1 MIGEFVM
8 HEASTFV
15 LLLAQLAVMAACG
28 LAGGAVMRLL
38 RQPAVLGEMLG
49 GVVLGPTVFGA
60 LAPEQQAGLFPLAG
74 DAAVLRNAA
83 VKLGMLFFMFTVGL
97 EINARGILKNG
108 IGAVAIGLFGTL
120 LPLAAG
126 IGSVYMLPRL
136 FGADVAADKFP
147 LALFIGAAMANSAN
161 PVLARILLDL
171 GLLKDRL
178 GATIMAATVVDD
190 LVSWTLLF
198 VVFEQLK
205 SGGESRI
212 VSSGVA
218 AELLVLAGFFALTL
232 VCGWLAS
239 RCLAKWHARRPQH
252 VAGRIGFLSVFVL
265 LSAAAAEYLQI
276 HAFLG
281 PFLFGVALTPTES
294 DAQDETYEAV
304 RRFAHGFFVPIYF
317 VSLGLTTDFAANFA
331 PLLTAVVLIAA
342 CVSKIPAAYAGARL
356 GGLGSSM
363 SWAVGWGMNA
373 RGAIGIILANLGLEK
388 GVIDQ
393 PTYVAL
399 VVMAIVTSLLA
410 APLMKHYMAA
420 AASERKSTAALPA
433 RA

>member
-1 MIGEFVM
+1 M
-8 HEASTFV
+8 HEVSTFV
-15 LLLAQLAVMAACG
+15 SLLAQLAVMAACG
-28 LAGGAVMRLL
+28 LVGGAVMRLL

-60 LAPEQQAGLFPLAG
+60 LAPEHQAGLFPLAG

-108 IGAVAIGLFGTL
+108 IGAVAIGLLGTL
-120 LPLAAG
+120 VPLAVG
-126 IGSVYMLPRL
+126 IGTVYLLPQL
-136 FGADVAADKFP
+136 FAADVVANKLP

-178 GATIMAATVVDD
+178 GATIMAATVIDD
-190 LVSWTLLF
+190 LVSWALLF
-198 VVFEQLK
+198 VVFEQFR
-205 SGGESRI
+205 SGGASSV

-239 RCLAKWHARRPQH
+239 RCLATWHVRRPEH
-252 VAGRIGFLSVFVL
+252 VAGRIGFLAVFVL
-265 LSAAAAEYLQI
+265 LSAAAAEHLQI

-317 VSLGLTTDFAANFA
+317 VSLGLTTDFAAHFA
-331 PLLTAVVLIAA
+331 PLLTAVVLVAA

-356 GGLGSSM
+356 GGLGPGM

-388 GVIDQ
+388 GVIDR

-399 VVMAIVTSLLA
+399 VVMAIATSLLA

-420 AASERKSTAALPA
+420 AALEQKSAAALPV

>member
-1 MIGEFVM
+1 M
-8 HEASTFV
+8 HDVSTFV
-15 LLLAQLAVMAACG
+15 SLLTQLAVMVACG

-60 LAPEQQAGLFPLAG
+60 FAPEQQVGLFPLAG

-108 IGAVAIGLFGTL
+108 IAAVAIGLLGTL

-126 IGSVYMLPRL
+126 IGVVYLLPQL
-136 FGADVAADKFP
+136 FAADVVASKFP
-147 LALFIGAAMANSAN
+147 VALFIGAAMANSAN

-190 LVSWTLLF
+190 LVSWALLF

-205 SGGESRI
+205 SGGESS
-212 VSSGVA
+212 VASSGVA
-218 AELLVLAGFFALTL
+218 AELLVLVGFFALTL

-239 RCLAKWHARRPQH
+239 CCLAKWHARRPEH
-252 VAGRIGFLSVFVL
+252 VAGRIGLVSVFVL
-265 LSAAAAEYLQI
+265 LSAAAAEHLQI

-294 DAQDETYEAV
+294 DAQDETYEVV

-317 VSLGLTTDFAANFA
+317 VSLGLTTDFAASFA
-331 PLLTAVVLIAA
+331 PLLTVVVLVTA

-388 GVIDQ
+388 GVIDR

-420 AASERKSTAALPA
+420 AESEQKSAAALPA